1 MERLELQPLE
11 VWKQGTMVQCS
22 TSVENPGKQVH
33 FEVGKELGEE
43 PNLPTDITLFLAESA
58 STKQTTTPSSLAQL
72 PTPAKNPTIAMTR
85 QKGPKLKFQL

>member
-11 VWKQGTMVQCS
+11 VRQCGSMVQCS
-22 TSVENPGKQVH
+22 TSVKNPGKQVH

-58 STKQTTTPSSLAQL
+58 STKQTTTPSSPGQL
-72 PTPAKNPTIAMTR
+72 PNLTKNSKHCDDQTEGAQT
-85 QKGPKLKFQL
+85 KV